1 MQKQDL
7 PLSNSFG
14 EEQGEDRTENNKLNP
29 VFDDSLLKNPE
40 TFLNHKKELLENE
53 IFPIDVFPS
62 PFYELIKETERT
74 LNFPPE
80 YTGTAILTAVAT
92 AIGKSA
98 RIKVKAGWY
107 EFPSFFLA
115 LVGKPGAN
123 KSHPIET
130 AFKPFEDIDRQEIKK
145 FEQRHNEF
153 EEYQSLNK
161 KEKEKSPKPE
171 KPKLKKAILHNF
183 TPEIL
188 HQRLTDNDRGC
199 SIVSEELATFLEGMN
214 NYSKGDQLSIY
225 LSFWSNKPTSIDR
238 VSKPVPLWLPQPF
251 LNIIGSIQPR
261 VLPKLFPL
269 NRTDNGFI
277 QRFLFSFPDNVEKQP
292 INDFEI
298 DESVLANYSN
308 WINKYISNNPI
319 KNDNETELPISKIYF
334 WSEPAK
340 EFFYEWQKEN
350 TIQVNKKSDSLESEI
365 LSKFDIHFC
374 RLCLILQIMRDYSA
388 NEISLDAVKG
398 AAKLC
403 AYFKGCA
410 LKVLKILAKSKV
422 DSLPQDKRQLFETLP
437 NEFTTGEGLKIALKM
452 GIPERTFKDF
462 IKDRNLFHRL
472 KHGSYKKQN
481 LQ

>member
-1 MQKQDL
+1 MQKHDL
-7 PLSNSFG
+7 PLNSFG
-14 EEQGEDRTENNKLNP
+14 EEQGENKTNSSNLNP
-29 VFDDSLLKNPE
+29 VFDDSLLKKPE
-40 TFLNHKKELLENE
+40 TFLNHIKEILGNE

-62 PFYELIKETERT
+62 PFHELLKETERT
-74 LNFPPE
+74 LNFPIE
-80 YTGTAILTAVAT
+80 YTGTALLTAVAA

-98 RIKVKAGWY
+98 KVRVKKGWY
-107 EFPSFFLA
+107 EFPSIFSA

-130 AFKPFEDIDRQEIKK
+130 AFKPFEEIDRKEIKK
-145 FEQRHNEF
+145 FEEHHIEYEEF
-153 EEYQSLNK
+153 QALNK
-161 KEKEKSPKPE
+161 KEKEKLPKPE
-171 KPKLKKAILHNF
+171 KPKLKKAVLHNF

-199 SIVSEELATFLEGMN
+199 TIVSEELATFLEGMN

-225 LSFWSNKPTSIDR
+225 LSFWSSKPTSIDR
-238 VSKPVPLWLPQPF
+238 VSKPVPLWLPEPF

-261 VLPKLFPL
+261 ILPKLFPL
-269 NRTDNGFI
+269 NRTDNGFL

-298 DESVLANYSN
+298 DESILGDYSN
-308 WINKYISNNPI
+308 WIKQYISNNPI
-319 KNDNETELPISKIYF
+319 EKNNETELPVSKIYT

-340 EFFYEWQKEN
+340 KFFYEWQKEN

-374 RLCLILQIMRDYSA
+374 RLSLILQIMNDNSG
-388 NEISLDAVKG
+388 NEISLEAAKG

-403 AYFKGCA
+403 SYFLNCA
-410 LKVLKILAKSKV
+410 IKVLNVLDKCKA

-437 NEFTTGEGLKIALKM
+437 NEFATSEGLKIASKA

-462 IKDRNLFHRL
+462 IKDGNLFQKL
-472 KHGSYKKQN
+472 KHGKYKKQN
-481 LQ
+481 LL